1 MYMKKSFKKF
11 IIIFFSILLIVG
23 VLCVVHFIYHSFK
36 TPKNEKKSHTLYG
49 FLLTDKKQEH
59 LPVTATIDF
68 EMATY
73 PFHNKE
79 TSIQGKITV
88 SYAQKEIYTTD
99 FYSLNLKRK
108 YISIE
113 DTTSSPSTL
122 VAFTGNLKNFLL
134 GIPAKELHSI
144 DITGNSETVLFAFS
158 ENTTED
164 FTKTFSVFPD
174 NLEQVN
180 EWLMKNKWK

>member
-1 MYMKKSFKKF
+1 MKQSFKKF
-11 IIIFFSILLIVG
+11 IIIFFSILLIII
-23 VLCVVHFIYHSFK
+23 VLCVAQFVYHSFK
-36 TPKNEKKSHTLYG
+36 TPKIEKKSHTLYG
-49 FLLTDKKQEH
+49 FLLTDKNQEH

-68 EMATY
+68 EIGTY

-79 TSIQGKITV
+79 TFIQGKITI

-99 FYSLNLKRK
+99 FYSHNLKRK

-144 DITGNSETVLFAFS
+144 DTIGNSETVLFAFS
-158 ENTTED
+158 EKSTKD
-164 FTKTFSVFPD
+164 FAKPFSVFPN

-180 EWLMKNKWK
+180 EWLTKNKWK

>member
-1 MYMKKSFKKF
+1 MKKSSKKF
-11 IIIFFSILLIVG
+11 IIIFFSILLIIG
-23 VLCVVHFIYHSFK
+23 VLCTIQFIYHTFK
-36 TPKNEKKSHTLYG
+36 TPKIEKKSHTLYG
-49 FLLTDKKQEH
+49 FLLTNKNQEP
-59 LPVTATIDF
+59 LSVTATIDF
-68 EMATY
+68 KTATY
-73 PFHNKE
+73 TFHNRE

-99 FYSLNLKRK
+99 FYSHNLKRK

-144 DITGNSETVLFAFS
+144 DITGSSETVLFAFS
-158 ENTTED
+158 EKATED

>member
-1 MYMKKSFKKF
+1 MKKSFKKF
-11 IIIFFSILLIVG
+11 TIIFFSILLVII
-23 VLCVVHFIYHSFK
+23 VLCAAQFMYHSFK
-36 TPKNEKKSHTLYG
+36 TPNIEKKSQTLYG

-68 EMATY
+68 EIGTY

-79 TSIQGKITV
+79 TFIQGTMTV

-99 FYSLNLKRK
+99 FYSHNLKRK

-122 VAFTGNLKNFLL
+122 IAFTGNLKNFLL
-134 GIPAKELHSI
+134 GIPAKELPSI
-144 DITGNSETVLFAFS
+144 NDTINIETALFAFS
-158 ENTTED
+158 EDSTQD
-164 FTKTFSVFPD
+164 FAKTFSAFPD

>member
-1 MYMKKSFKKF
+1 MKQSSKKF
-11 IIIFFSILLIVG
+11 IIIFFSILLITG
-23 VLCVVHFIYHSFK
+23 VLCIVQFMYHSFK
-36 TPKNEKKSHTLYG
+36 TPKIEKKSHTLYG
-49 FLLTDKKQEH
+49 FLITDKNQER

-68 EMATY
+68 DIGTY
-73 PFHNKE
+73 PFQNEK

-99 FYSLNLKRK
+99 FYSHNLERK

-144 DITGNSETVLFAFS
+144 DTTGNTETVLFAFS
-158 ENTTED
+158 EESTED
-164 FTKTFSVFPD
+164 FTKIFSIFPE

-180 EWLMKNKWK
+180 EWLVENEWKNF